1 MNIYLIR
8 HGLTTPGEEGRYQGF
23 LDESL
28 SDKGRAQLA
37 EAPQKPSHVYV
48 SPAKRARETASILF
62 PGAEQI
68 CVPGLWEM
76 NFGVFEGRTWKEM
89 ENDARYREWVDGMCL
104 GTCPGGESRASFSAR
119 VCRAF
124 LDVLEKEKAIKENAE
139 AHDLSVPSAGE
150 GRFEED
156 IFIVS
161 HGGTQMA
168 ILEKWGRPARD
179 YYSWQRPCGCGWK
192 LSLKEPETKPDY
204 KDEQKNP
211 DPGIKFS
218 DDCKKSPD
226 NCGKNTD
233 DCGKN
238 TDSCDKNTDG
248 CGKNTDSCDKNTDDG
263 DKDKNSSDGME
274 LLVLEEITLTR

>member
-28 SDKGRAQLA
+28 SEKGRAQLTQ
-37 EAPQKPSHVYV
+37 APQNPSHVYV

-119 VCRAF
+119 VCKAF
-124 LDVLEKEKAIKENAE
+124 LHVLDMEKTRQQTAE
-139 AHDLSVPSAGE
+139 AHGLSISPAGE
-150 GRFEED
+150 KLLEED
-156 IFIVS
+156 LFIVS

-168 ILEKWGRPARD
+168 ILERWGRPARD
-179 YYSWQRPCGCGWK
+179 YYSWQRPCGCGWRLA
-192 LSLKEPETKPDY
+192 LSDTRDSDSETS
-204 KDEQKNP
+204 
-211 DPGIKFS
+211 I
-218 DDCKKSPD
+218 
-226 NCGKNTD
+226 
-233 DCGKN
+233 
-238 TDSCDKNTDG
+238 
-248 CGKNTDSCDKNTDDG
+248 
-263 DKDKNSSDGME
+263 
-274 LLVLEEITLTR
+274 VLDRPEEICFIRTGK